1 MIHADVPVTVWGQA
15 ELLEER
21 ARAMGRTGQR
31 LDRLLSEM
39 RDLERDID
47 RLEVTLYVPGLS
59 VEVRRGVQEEV
70 DLSTDTYNQIRE
82 AAAATYSQLIHQRES
97 CGFRS
102 HDLVE
107 RCYPIPDVIFPP
119 APVEFA
125 ES

>member
-1 MIHADVPVTVWGQA
+1 MSQAEISVTVWGQA
-15 ELLEER
+15 DLLEER

-39 RDLERDID
+39 RDLEQEID

-59 VEVRRGVQEEV
+59 VEVRHDIQEEV
-70 DLSTDTYNQIRE
+70 DLSTDTYNQLRE

-107 RCYPIPDVIFPP
+107 RCYPIPELLSAP
-119 APVEFA
+119 AAAEFA